1 MPSFTELV
9 ALAEHDSTAAYLV
22 GVCYANGKG
31 VEQDVHAGVSWL
43 KRAAEDGMHDGARTS
58 LAIIT
63 REGLGDTPKDP
74 VMAIGHL
81 REAAGI
87 DRGGVG
93 DWHAKFQLGLMME
106 EGVAVE
112 KDLKTAFK
120 YYQEAGQDGDVAAIV
135 KVGTCYELGTGVKQ
149 SFKMALEWCVS
160 GGVGRAL
167 RVTSSCCRYA
177 RPAVRP
183 RVQEQQQLQQ
193 LLLHHQQFGA
203 LPVVAAAAVIHP
215 SQTVVP
221 WQPAGNPYGPYAAMQ
236 PHVPVGC
243 ACGLPMA
250 AAAMSHPS
258 MHSQTAVNPVHPV
271 PPQAGMQAA
280 PPGSFG
286 NPRSPGM
293 MNAPVETTA
302 TALPGMPNPY
312 TQPPQATAVY
322 GHLPAANLNP
332 QCPRPEAAG
341 APGAPGACS

>member
-1 MPSFTELV
+1 MPSFAELV

-43 KRAAEDGMHDGARTS
+43 QRAAEDGMHDGARTS

-74 VMAIGHL
+74 VMAIGYL

-149 SFKMALEWCVS
+149 SFKMALEWCVR
-160 GGVGRAL
+160 GGGG
-167 RVTSSCCRYA
+167 
-177 RPAVRP
+177 
-183 RVQEQQQLQQ
+183 
-193 LLLHHQQFGA
+193 GA
-203 LPVVAAAAVIHP
+203 LYELRVAAAAALAP
-215 SQTVVP
+215 R
-221 WQPAGNPYGPYAAMQ
+221 
-236 PHVPVGC
+236 
-243 ACGLPMA
+243 CGLVCRSSSSCCCCYYCCSAPRPA
-250 AAAMSHPS
+250 AATTHG
-258 MHSQTAVNPVHPV
+258 PVCR
-271 PPQAGMQAA
+271 A
-280 PPGSFG
+280 
-286 NPRSPGM
+286 
-293 MNAPVETTA
+293 E
-302 TALPGMPNPY
+302 
-312 TQPPQATAVY
+312 
-322 GHLPAANLNP
+322 
-332 QCPRPEAAG
+332 
-341 APGAPGACS
+341 